1 MRLLA
6 KLSQRIGD
14 DLVRSS
20 VIEAEDAEIYIY
32 GINQILVSVLNVSS
46 ALIIGLIFGTLL
58 EIAVF
63 LTAYIPLRS
72 FAGGYHARTPLR
84 CYIYSLIML
93 IIVSIGLKY
102 LHIEMWGYYAVLL
115 AAVLIVL
122 VLSPVEDN
130 NKPLDDVEYKVYKRR
145 AMLIAAIELAIS
157 ILLKLIGLD
166 NLFIAVVYSFAVLGF
181 MLIIGALKN
190 ALKAMN
196 KLD

>member
-6 KLSQRIGD
+6 KLSQWIGD
-14 DLVRSS
+14 DLVRSN